1 MQHGVTRTIR
11 ETNFS
16 PRKESKRQKNLSAPE
31 AENALES
38 VELKAM
44 LTDQRPVLAA
54 MGDYVSDLMELK
66 TDEKDPRKLLKML
79 LLEGWIDEKGRIT
92 NKDSELTLV
101 WKEVRRFNAQQ
112 SMNMIK
118 NLNPD
123 IEKTKFDVVEA
134 TSVEELVT
142 ATNKSLKL
150 TETVL
155 IAVLKQREGL
165 MRLSRSRSEPIS
177 RTST

>member
-1 MQHGVTRTIR
+1 MQHGVTRTIS

-16 PRKESKRQKNLSAPE
+16 PRKESKRQRNLSEPD

-54 MGDYVSDLMELK
+54 IGDYVSDLMELK

-101 WKEVRRFNAQQ
+101 WKEVRTFNAQQ
-112 SMNMIK
+112 SMNLIK

-134 TSVEELVT
+134 TSVADQQIT
-142 ATNKSLKL
+142 QTH
-150 TETVL
+150 
-155 IAVLKQREGL
+155 GD
-165 MRLSRSRSEPIS
+165 RLEQAHR
-177 RTST
+177 